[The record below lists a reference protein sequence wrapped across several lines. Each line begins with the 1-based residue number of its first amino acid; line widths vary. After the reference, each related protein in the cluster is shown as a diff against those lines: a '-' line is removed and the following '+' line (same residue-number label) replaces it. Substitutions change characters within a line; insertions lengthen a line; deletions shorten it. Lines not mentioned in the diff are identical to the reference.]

1 MNKFLIL
8 RFSLVALLSILTVT
22 QLFAKKRDG
31 ITRNIN
37 IAGLVVDSKT
47 MQPIESAEIYGTNEQ
62 LLGKTDAKGYY
73 YITLNFSA
81 DGEMKFKLKI
91 SKKGYNNII
100 QSEHWGNLS
109 NGIKALMYFG
119 LDKTGTSA
127 SNSFSKLVNNSVTDL
142 GYGNVL
148 KNFDSVKTGKTF
160 DDKLSEAKAGNQDVL
175 IKIDNK
181 LYIIDKTGWIA
192 ISSAK
197 DSILINKKQLIIA
210 DQLNSTIKRK
220 DIKSMTPLNAKNTR
234 FAIYT
239 K

>member
-1 MNKFLIL
+1 MNKFLIARL
-8 RFSLVALLSILTVT
+8 SLVVLLSILTAT

-37 IAGLVVDSKT
+37 IAGLVIDSKT
-47 MQPIESAEIYGTNEQ
+47 LQPIEAAEIYGTDEQ
-62 LLGKTDAKGYY
+62 LLGKTDANGYY
-73 YITLNFSA
+73 KITLNFPT

-91 SKKGYNNII
+91 SKKGYNNIT

-109 NGIKALMYFG
+109 DGAKALMYFG
-119 LDKTGTSA
+119 LDRTGVSG
-127 SNSFSKLVNNSVTDL
+127 SDSFSKLINNSIGDL
-142 GYGNVL
+142 DYSNVL
-148 KNFDSVKTGKTF
+148 KNFDSVKAGKTF
-160 DDKLSEAKAGNQDVL
+160 DNKLKEAKAGNQDVL
-175 IKIDNK
+175 IKVDDK
-181 LYIIDKTGWIA
+181 LYIVDKTGWVA

-197 DSILINKKQLIIA
+197 DSILINNKQLVIA